1 MHLQLNLRR
10 KSALSEFGEGQDD
23 PNYVITAETF
33 DSREIAEAIWTNQ
46 ETKDAMEGGGG
57 WGAYSMPARTGKT
70 HHTRMSRSPGQQCL
84 YARYMIW
91 ICRGGE
97 SPTAGVAIARDDG
110 VIMG

>member
-1 MHLQLNLRR
+1 MEEQRR
-10 KSALSEFGEGQDD
+10 LGTVVTPGGAISRGALEKGYGGIVAAYMMSLFNERCNG
-23 PNYVITAETF
+23 
-33 DSREIAEAIWTNQ
+33 R
-46 ETKDAMEGGGG
+46 GGGG
-57 WGAYSMPARTGKT
+57 GAYSMPARTGKT